1 MSTRAGIPSFDDDDE
16 LPPIPSKDVISRA
29 NAAGEVLGFVSDR
42 GRSPKSQASRTK
54 NFSANFHIRVREE
67 DRERFN
73 ELAYRRRVPKGELF
87 TMLLDA
93 AEQLERLEQASQ
105 AKNG

>member
-1 MSTRAGIPSFDDDDE
+1 MSNRAGIPSFDDDEE

-29 NAAGEVLGFVSDR
+29 KAAGEVLGFVSDR
-42 GRSPKSQASRTK
+42 GQSPKSQASRPK

-73 ELAYRRRVPKGELF
+73 ELAYKRRVAKGELF
-87 TMLLDA
+87 TMLLDE
-93 AEQLERLEQASQ
+93 AERLERLEQDPQ
-105 AKNG
+105 ANRG